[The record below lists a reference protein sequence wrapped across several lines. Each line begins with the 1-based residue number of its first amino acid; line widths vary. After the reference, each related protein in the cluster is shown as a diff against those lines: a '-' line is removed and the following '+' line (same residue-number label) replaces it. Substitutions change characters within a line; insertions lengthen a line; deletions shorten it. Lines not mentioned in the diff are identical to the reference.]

1 MDDLRVPI
9 GSFFVI
15 LGVMLL
21 IAWLF
26 VSTGAPL
33 ASPSVNL
40 WCGLAMLVVG
50 VVMLL
55 LARRG
60 KAS

>member
-21 IAWLF
+21 IAFFTINTAPPL
-26 VSTGAPL
+26 STPQ
-33 ASPSVNL
+33 VNL
-40 WCGLAMLVVG
+40 WCGLVALAFGGLMLW
-50 VVMLL
+50 M
-55 LARRG
+55 ARR
-60 KAS
+60 KA

>member
-21 IAWLF
+21 IAF
-26 VSTGAPL
+26 FTVTTGPPL
-33 ASPSVNL
+33 ATPQVNL
-40 WCGLAMLVVG
+40 WCGLVALVFGAIMLV
-50 VVMLL
+50 
-55 LARRG
+55 LARR
-60 KAS
+60 KA

>member
-21 IAWLF
+21 IAFFL
-26 VSTGAPL
+26 VTTGPPL
-33 ASPSVNL
+33 ATPQVNL
-40 WCGLAMLVVG
+40 WCGLAMLAFG
-50 VVMLL
+50 IIMLL

-60 KAS
+60 KA

>member
-21 IAWLF
+21 VAYLT
-26 VSTGAPL
+26 VTSGPPLSTPQ
-33 ASPSVNL
+33 VNL
-40 WCGLAMLVVG
+40 WCGLVALAFGGLMLWG
-50 VVMLL
+50 
-55 LARRG
+55 ARRR
-60 KAS
+60 KS

>member
-1 MDDLRVPI
+1 MDDLRIPI

-21 IAWLF
+21 IAFF
-26 VSTGAPL
+26 VITTGPPL
-33 ASPSVNL
+33 ASRNVNL
-40 WCGLAMLVVG
+40 WCGLAMLIFG

-60 KAS
+60 KA